1 MQAIVT
7 KYLGAT
13 NTRGSRIKATCEA
26 GSLTVPFDYS
36 GSDYER
42 HKGACDA
49 LRLKL
54 AKSIAKRHNGEDYK
68 KSGWLKPMVGGGLPG
83 GYGYAFVFIEGAE

>member
-13 NTRGSRIKATCEA
+13 NSRGSRIKATCEA
-26 GSLTVPFDYS
+26 GSATVAYDY
-36 GSDYER
+36 GLSDYER
-42 HKGACDA
+42 HKQACDA

-54 AKSIAKRHNGEDYK
+54 AKASAKGTGQDYK
-68 KSGWLKPMVGGGLPG
+68 KSPWLWPMVGGGMPG
-83 GYGYAFVFIEGAE
+83 GYGYAFVFVEGER

>member
-1 MQAIVT
+1 MQAIAT

-13 NTRGSRIKATCEA
+13 NTRGSRIKATCDA
-26 GSLTVPFDYS
+26 GSLTIPYPHS
-36 GSDYER
+36 ENTYEA
-42 HKGACDA
+42 HKLACDA

-54 AKSIAKRHNGEDYK
+54 AKSIAKGHPGEDYK

-83 GYGYAFVFIEGAE
+83 NGGYAFVFIEGAE

>member
-13 NTRGSRIKATCEA
+13 NSRPSRIKATCDA
-26 GSLTVPFDYS
+26 GSLTIPY
-36 GSDYER
+36 DYEGSNYDM
-42 HKGACDA
+42 HKRACDA

-54 AKSIAKRHNGEDYK
+54 AKSIAKKHPGEDWR

-83 GYGYAFVFIEGAE
+83 NAGWAFVFVEGAR